1 MPSHIYIV
9 NKANSY
15 RKRNKTKG
23 KYICNVMTEVE
34 TCLQYAWRTEYNVG
48 LKSLSRVYTVGT
60 KK

>member
-34 TCLQYAWRTEYNVG
+34 TCLQYAWRTEYMD
-48 LKSLSRVYTVGT
+48 
-60 KK
+60 